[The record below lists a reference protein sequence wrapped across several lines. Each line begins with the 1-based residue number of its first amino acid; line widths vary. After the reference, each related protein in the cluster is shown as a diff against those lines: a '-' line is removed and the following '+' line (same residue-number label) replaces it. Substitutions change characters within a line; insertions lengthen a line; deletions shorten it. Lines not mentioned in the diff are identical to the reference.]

1 MKASSMKNSC
11 FAGVLLFL
19 TCLACTTPEKK
30 ADPLV
35 ASIDSVMKALVDTAR
50 FNGNVLVAKEG
61 KVVYQKNFGFA
72 NFDTGA
78 KLNDSSMFDLASVSK
93 AFTSMA
99 IMMLHEEGKIGYEDD
114 VRKFLPELPYEGMT
128 VRHFLTH
135 TSGIPEYEELMMQ
148 NFDNKKIASN
158 ADVLK
163 MLAQLKP
170 PIKFKPGEKWSYSN
184 TAYAM
189 LATIVE
195 RTSGEKFGDFLR
207 ARIFT
212 PLDMKR
218 TRVYITRRS
227 GEVLDNYAF
236 GYVWVDSLKKYVLPD
251 SLKEFTYVY
260 TLDGIQG
267 DGVVNSTTP
276 DLFKWN
282 EALYT
287 DRLVSKQT
295 LEEAFASEKLNND
308 SLCNYGFGWFIE
320 NDSIDGRIVRHT
332 GSWTGYRALLVRFL
346 DSKDCIIILT
356 NTENPV
362 ARTAAGNEIRK
373 RLRRAHGR

>member
-1 MKASSMKNSC
+1 MKRLFFVILAIAVC
-11 FAGVLLFL
+11 FS
-19 TCLACTTPEKK
+19 CTTPEQKT
-30 ADPLV
+30 DPLV
-35 ASIDSVMKALVDTAR
+35 VAIDSVMTALVDTAR
-50 FNGNVLVAKEG
+50 FNGNVLVAKSG
-61 KVVYQKNFGFA
+61 KVVYQKNFGLA
-72 NFDTGA
+72 NFYTGE
-78 KLNDSSMFDLASVSK
+78 KLNDSSLFDLASVSK

-99 IMMLHEEGKIGYEDD
+99 IMMLKEEGKLGFDDD

-128 VRHFLTH
+128 IRHFLTH
-135 TSGIPEYEELMMQ
+135 TSGIPDYEELMMK

-163 MLAQLKP
+163 MLSAIKP
-170 PIKFKPGEKWSYSN
+170 PINFKPGEKWRYSN

-195 RTSGEKFGDFLR
+195 RVSGEKFGSFLD
-207 ARIFT
+207 ARIFK
-212 PLDMKR
+212 PLSMSR

-227 GEVLDNYAF
+227 GEVIDNYAYGF
-236 GYVWVDSLKKYVLPD
+236 VLSDSLQKYVLPD

-276 DLFKWN
+276 ELFKWN

-287 DRLVSKQT
+287 DKLVSPAT
-295 LEEAFASEKLNND
+295 LQEAFTSAKLNND
-308 SLCNYGFGWFIE
+308 SICNYGFGWFLE
-320 NDSIDGRIVRHT
+320 NDSIDGKIVRHT
-332 GSWTGYRALLVRFL
+332 GSWTGYRTLLVRFL

-356 NTENPV
+356 NTENPS
-362 ARTAAGNEIRK
+362 ARTTAGQEIRK
-373 RLRRAHGR
+373 RLRWARVH

>member
-1 MKASSMKNSC
+1 MKNSC
-11 FAGVLLFL
+11 FAGVLLLL
-19 TCLACTTPEKK
+19 TCLACTAPEKK

-72 NFDTGA
+72 NFDNGA

-99 IMMLHEEGKIGYEDD
+99 IMMLHEEGKIGYDDD
-114 VRKFLPELPYEGMT
+114 VRKYLPELPYEGMT

-163 MLAQLKP
+163 MLAKLKP

-195 RTSGEKFGDFLR
+195 RVSGEKFGDFLR

-227 GEVLDNYAF
+227 GEVLDNYAY
-236 GYVWVDSLKKYVLPD
+236 GYVWIDSLKKYVLPD
-251 SLKEFTYVY
+251 SSKEFTYVY

-295 LEEAFASEKLNND
+295 LEEAFTSAKLNND

-356 NTENPV
+356 NTENPA

-373 RLRRAHGR
+373 RLRRSHGR